1 MINKNKILSLC
12 IAAIIAA
19 SAMPTS
25 ALAASVGSSSADKN
39 VGLDTVQNAQTVYTD
54 VIESNSQSQV
64 YLTVNDSPIVASLP
78 TSIILSG
85 EANSAGKYIG
95 NYSISAQG
103 EVSGD
108 KVVNIAPDKNNVELI
123 QKGKNNKN
131 ANIEQQSTAFDSAL
145 LKDTAKTT
153 GVVTADKLTAGSW
166 NSSFNFNISVD
177 KINSFYSSLD
187 LAVAD
192 INAETVR
199 TKNTQADLYTS
210 ENAVCGVYKNV
221 DGSYRIELYKDLDNQ
236 KAVSISK
243 NVEIDLNN
251 HTVNFAVGAGF
262 IFSANSNIHH
272 GTVNTVN
279 AYSLVN
285 LTTTANFIV
294 DNLNIFSVATNSYK
308 RPVAGIVNKTA
319 KDTITN
325 SKITATHQTAAQMT
339 MGYITGNNQAST
351 LINNCDFNITAN
363 NANARCAEVAN
374 CEITNS
380 TFESLSSSGTT
391 SSADGVYCK
400 GEKEL
405 FNSVK
410 INAKAG
416 DIPEKSSATKSTN
429 GIFVANGVADMYD
442 VNINIYGNIIKQ
454 ASNGIGIS
462 PTSTVNLHSGIIK
475 ANNDTFTGVDCAN
488 SGIVVAGTLN
498 IDESKGRIL
507 VKGGNCAISVDGVN
521 ATVNIDGGTY
531 CSPNHGGMYNLKS
544 KTVNIKNAFFYNSK
558 TSGGD
563 KDATCIAYGGM
574 YSSGPGTITVSNS
587 RILGGSHGIRI
598 KNDTGGS
605 ANITINNSYIEG
617 QNDVLSLTAGTFT
630 VGENVVIKSKT
641 GKLIEDNPQGTLV
654 DPNGIFSK

>member
-1 MINKNKILSLC
+1 M
-12 IAAIIAA
+12 AAIITA

-25 ALAASVGSSSADKN
+25 ALAASIGSNSADKG
-39 VGLDTVQNAQTVYTD
+39 VGLDTVQNAQTVYAD

-64 YLTVNDSPIVASLP
+64 YLTVDDSQIIASLP

-243 NVEIDLNN
+243 DVEIDLNN
-251 HTVNFAVGAGF
+251 HTINFVTGSGF
-262 IFSANSNIHH
+262 VLNADSTFYD
-272 GTVNTVN
+272 GTINTVN
-279 AYSLVN
+279 SISIRSNNTTSSFCLN
-285 LTTTANFIV
+285 SIELNTTTTDDYNNVLGGIISASLNDVLTNTKINVNNKANGKV
-294 DNLNIFSVATNSYK
+294 SV
-308 RPVAGIVNKTA
+308 
-319 KDTITN
+319 
-325 SKITATHQTAAQMT
+325 
-339 MGYITGNNQAST
+339 GYLTGNKNSTIKIDNCEINAS
-351 LINNCDFNITAN
+351 AN
-363 NANARCAEVAN
+363 NSTARCLDVAN

-380 TFESLSSSGTT
+380 NITGYSSGGPTGEVEGIYCGKQNSNSHLFKNIKVNVKLEDSSS
-391 SSADGVYCK
+391 K
-400 GEKEL
+400 
-405 FNSVK
+405 N
-410 INAKAG
+410 NAM
-416 DIPEKSSATKSTN
+416 SATGIYVNNGVADIYNVDIESYGNIKQISSN
-429 GIFVANGVADMYD
+429 GIFV
-442 VNINIYGNIIKQ
+442 
-454 ASNGIGIS
+454 ST
-462 PTSTVNLHSGIIK
+462 TSTVNLHSGTIK
-475 ANNDTFTGVDCAN
+475 VNNDTLTGVDCAN
-488 SGIVVAGTLN
+488 SGILTGGILN
-498 IDESKGRIL
+498 IDESDGKVL
-507 VKGGNCAISVDGVN
+507 VKGGNCAITVDKSAV
-521 ATVNIDGGTY
+521 VKIDGGTY
-531 CSPNHGGMYNLKS
+531 YSPNHGGLYNVNCKS
-544 KTVNIKNAFFYNSK
+544 IDINNALFYNSK
-558 TSGGD
+558 TAGED

-587 RILGGSHGIRI
+587 IILGGSHGIRI
-598 KNDTGGS
+598 KNDTGSS
-605 ANITINNSYIEG
+605 ANMTISNSYIEG
-617 QNDVLSLTAGTFT
+617 QNDVLSLAAGTFT

>member
-12 IAAIIAA
+12 MAAIIAA

-25 ALAASVGSSSADKN
+25 ALAASVGSNSADKG

-54 VIESNSQSQV
+54 VIESDSQSQV
-64 YLTVNDSPIVASLP
+64 YLTVDDSPIVASLP

-85 EANSAGKYIG
+85 EANSAGEYIG

-145 LKDTAKTT
+145 LKDIAKTT
-153 GVVTADKLTAGSW
+153 GVITADKLTAGSW

-251 HTVNFAVGAGF
+251 HTINFAIGCGF
-262 IFSANSNIHH
+262 VLNADSAFCDGVI
-272 GTVNTVN
+272 NTVN
-279 AYSLVN
+279 YSSIQSNNATSSFVSKNITINAMSTNDYNNVLGCIIN
-285 LTTTANFIV
+285 NALNNTLLNT
-294 DNLNIFSVATNSYK
+294 NLNS
-308 RPVAGIVNKTA
+308 
-319 KDTITN
+319 
-325 SKITATHQTAAQMT
+325 
-339 MGYITGNNQAST
+339 
-351 LINNCDFNITAN
+351 IN
-363 NANARCAEVAN
+363 
-374 CEITNS
+374 
-380 TFESLSSSGTT
+380 
-391 SSADGVYCK
+391 
-400 GEKEL
+400 
-405 FNSVK
+405 
-410 INAKAG
+410 
-416 DIPEKSSATKSTN
+416 
-429 GIFVANGVADMYD
+429 
-442 VNINIYGNIIKQ
+442 
-454 ASNGIGIS
+454 
-462 PTSTVNLHSGIIK
+462 K
-475 ANNDTFTGVDCAN
+475 ANNKYSIGYYGKNKNSITNIDNCKIDVKSNNSVAIGIQVSKCNINNIDITSYSTSGAKSEVKGIYSASGESHILKNVTITAKVEYNPSVNNIYSTTGIAAKSGTFDIYNCNIKIDGYTKQYASTGIEIKENAIVNMHSGTIKVNDSMMSDVDCAN
-488 SGIVVAGTLN
+488 SGIHVYGNLN
-498 IDESKGRIL
+498 IDESNGKVFI
-507 VKGGNCAISVDGVN
+507 KGGNNAISVNGIN
-521 ATVNIDGGTY
+521 SNVNINGGTY
-531 CSPNHGGMYNLKS
+531 CSPNHGGLYNVRGKS
-544 KTVNIKNAFFYNSK
+544 IIIKNAVLYNSK
-558 TSGGD
+558 TSGED
-563 KDATCIAYGGM
+563 KDAVCEAYGGM
-574 YSSGPGTITVSNS
+574 YSSGPGTITISNS
-587 RILGGSHGIRI
+587 RILGGSHGIRV
-598 KNDTGGS
+598 KNESGA

-654 DPNGIFSK
+654 DPNGTFSK

>member
-1 MINKNKILSLC
+1 M
-12 IAAIIAA
+12 AAIITA

-25 ALAASVGSSSADKN
+25 ALAASIGSNSADKG
-39 VGLDTVQNAQTVYTD
+39 VGLDTVQNAQTVYAD

-64 YLTVNDSPIVASLP
+64 YLTVDDSPIIASLP

-236 KAVSISK
+236 KAISINK
-243 NVEIDLNN
+243 DVEIDLNN
-251 HTVNFAVGAGF
+251 HIVNFAVGAGF

-279 AYSLVN
+279 AYSLAD

-294 DNLNIFSVATNSYK
+294 DNLNIFSVATNNYK
-308 RPVAGIVNKTA
+308 KPVAGIVNKTA

-325 SKITATHQTAAQMT
+325 SKITVTHQTDAQLT
-339 MGYITGNNQAST
+339 GGYINGNKQAST
-351 LINNCDFNITAN
+351 LINNCKVDVKGNNSAAIGIQVSKCNIN
-363 NANARCAEVAN
+363 NVDITSYSTSGAKSEVKGIYSA
-374 CEITNS
+374 S
-380 TFESLSSSGTT
+380 GESHILKNVT
-391 SSADGVYCK
+391 
-400 GEKEL
+400 
-405 FNSVK
+405 
-410 INAKAG
+410 INAKVEYNPSVNNVYSTTGIEAKDG
-416 DIPEKSSATKSTN
+416 TFDIYNCNIKIEGYTKPYAST
-429 GIFVANGVADMYD
+429 GIAIKENAI
-442 VNINIYGNIIKQ
+442 VNM
-454 ASNGIGIS
+454 
-462 PTSTVNLHSGIIK
+462 HSGTIK
-475 ANNDTFTGVDCAN
+475 VNDNMMSDVDCAN
-488 SGIVVAGTLN
+488 SGIHVYGDLN
-498 IDESKGRIL
+498 IDESNGKVFI
-507 VKGGNCAISVDGVN
+507 KGGNTAISVNGIN
-521 ATVNIDGGTY
+521 SNVNINGGTY
-531 CSPNHGGMYNLKS
+531 CSPNHGGIYNLKS
-544 KTVNIKNAFFYNSK
+544 KTINIKNAFLYNSK
-558 TSGGD
+558 TLGED
-563 KDATCIAYGGM
+563 KDTTCIAYGGM
-574 YSSGPGTITVSNS
+574 YSSGPGIITVSNS
-587 RILGGSHGIRI
+587 RILGGNHGIRV
-598 KNDTGGS
+598 KNESGA

-617 QNDVLSLTAGTFT
+617 QNDVLSLAAGTFT
-630 VGENVVIKSKT
+630 VGKNVVIKSKT
-641 GKLIEDNPQGTLV
+641 EKLIEDNLQGTLV
-654 DPNGIFSK
+654 DPNGVFSK

>member
-12 IAAIIAA
+12 MAAIITA
-19 SAMPTS
+19 STMPTS
-25 ALAASVGSSSADKN
+25 VLAASVGSSSADKGI
-39 VGLDTVQNAQTVYTD
+39 GLDTVQNAQTVYTD

-64 YLTVNDSPIVASLP
+64 YLTVDDSPIVASLP

-131 ANIEQQSTAFDSAL
+131 ANIEQQSTAFDSSL

-166 NSSFNFNISVD
+166 NSSFNFDISVD

-221 DGSYRIELYKDLDNQ
+221 NGSYRIELYKDLDNQ
-236 KAVSISK
+236 KAISINK
-243 NVEIDLNN
+243 DVEIDLNN

-262 IFSANSNIHH
+262 VFNANSNIHH

-279 AYSLVN
+279 TYSIQNLARTASLTVN
-285 LTTTANFIV
+285 NMNILSISS
-294 DNLNIFSVATNSYK
+294 DNYNGIITGIATKS
-308 RPVAGIVNKTA
+308 I
-319 KDTITN
+319 KDTVTN
-325 SKITATHQTAAQMT
+325 SKITVTHKTATQTAAGHIAT
-339 MGYITGNNQAST
+339 NNQST
-351 LINNCDFNITAN
+351 VLIDNCDFDVTAN
-363 NANARCAEVAN
+363 NGHAVGCQIYKNN
-374 CEITNS
+374 ITNS
-380 TFESLSSSGTT
+380 SFTVYSSSG
-391 SSADGVYCK
+391 SSSCGDGVRVS
-400 GEKEL
+400 G
-405 FNSVK
+405 
-410 INAKAG
+410 
-416 DIPEKSSATKSTN
+416 
-429 GIFVANGVADMYD
+429 GISEIYD
-442 VNINIYGNIIKQ
+442 VDINVWGNKAKT
-454 ASNGIGIS
+454 ASNGIVVS
-462 PTSTVNLHSGIIK
+462 PESTLNLHSAIIK
-475 ANNDTFTGVDCAN
+475 TNSDTLTGVDCAN
-488 SGIVVAGTLN
+488 HGIVVAGKLN
-498 IDESKGRIL
+498 IDESKGKVF
-507 VKGGNCAISVDGVN
+507 VKGGNCAISVDKDAIVDIN
-521 ATVNIDGGTY
+521 GGTY
-531 CSPNHGGMYNLKS
+531 CSPNHGGLYNVKS
-544 KTVNIKNAFFYNSK
+544 KNITINNALFYNSK
-558 TSGGD
+558 TAGED

-574 YSSGPGTITVSNS
+574 YSSGPGTIKVSNS
-587 RILGGSHGIRI
+587 KIIGGNHGIRI

-605 ANITINNSYIEG
+605 ANVTIDNSYIEG
-617 QNDVLSLTAGTFT
+617 QNDVLSLAAGTFT

-654 DPNGIFSK
+654 DPNGVFSK